1 MSEKENP
8 NKRSVIRNPTI
19 EEIESLTRKKAN
31 VGVVQ
36 AKPKQPEG
44 EAGSELV
51 KPQDDFEPDPVLFE
65 LPSRGT
71 TIPHKYLSENNEVLV
86 RRFTTQEE
94 AMFHDFDK
102 FPFSKAIEPQI
113 DGCLKTNIKCADLS
127 SIDKLAIYIF
137 LIGKSYGEEFD
148 VDIACTKCGE
158 TSKVPKINIIKDI
171 EIKRV
176 PTDYPYPFPIKLTS
190 YKKDRGMEF
199 TAYFR
204 FPTIKEGGVI
214 DGSLDILS
222 QMKACLVKIVD
233 DNGQIDDFHSEK
245 IIANLDSDDRNKFR
259 KFIQEFDEFGANL
272 FIKNKKVCKNT
283 KCKDGY
289 NKVAP
294 FILPIE
300 AVLGDIILRV
310 RENQ

>member
-1 MSEKENP
+1 MAEKT
-8 NKRSVIRNPTI
+8 KSVIRNPTI
-19 EEIESLTRKKAN
+19 DEIEALSRKKAN
-31 VGVVQ
+31 VGVVT
-36 AKPKQPEG
+36 ARPKVEQPEDG
-44 EAGSELV
+44 EELV

-65 LPSRGT
+65 LPSQNT
-71 TIPHKYLSENNEVLV
+71 TIPEKYLSDKYEVLV

-127 SIDKLAIYIF
+127 SIDKLAIYLF
-137 LIGKSYGEEFD
+137 LIGKSYGEVFD
-148 VDIACTKCGE
+148 IDVPCEACGE
-158 TSKVPKINIIKDI
+158 TSKVDKINIIKDI

-176 PTDYPYPFPIKLTS
+176 PKDYPYPFPIELST
-190 YKKDRGMEF
+190 YKEERNLYYKAF
-199 TAYFR
+199 FR

-233 DNGQIDDFHSEK
+233 DQGREIGDYEK
-245 IIANLDSDDRNKFR
+245 EKLINNLNSDDRNKFR

-283 KCKDGY
+283 KCKEKFG
-289 NKVAP
+289 KVQS

-300 AVLGDIILRV
+300 SVLGDIILRV

>member
-1 MSEKENP
+1 MSEKT
-8 NKRSVIRNPTI
+8 KSVIRNPTI
-19 EEIESLTRKKAN
+19 EEIESMSRKKQN
-31 VGVVQ
+31 IGVVT
-36 AKPKQPEG
+36 AKPKVDREDDK
-44 EAGSELV
+44 ENLV

-65 LPSRGT
+65 LPSGNT
-71 TIPHKYLSENNEVLV
+71 TIDPKYLSDKNEVLV

-102 FPFSKAIEPQI
+102 FPFTKAIEPQI

-127 SIDKLAIYIF
+127 SIDKLAIYMF
-137 LIGKSYGEEFD
+137 LIAISYGKQFD
-148 VDIACTKCGE
+148 VEVPCEACGE
-158 TSKVPKINIIKDI
+158 RSKVPAINIIKDI

-176 PTDYPYPFPIKLTS
+176 PKDYVYPYPIELTT
-190 YKKDRGMEF
+190 YKEERNLSF
-199 TAYFR
+199 TAFFR

-222 QMKACLVKIVD
+222 QMKACLVRIVD
-233 DNGQIDDFHSEK
+233 DNGREVGDYEKEK
-245 IIANLDSDDRNKFR
+245 IINNLNSEDRNKFR

-272 FIKNKKVCKNT
+272 FVKDKKVCKNT
-283 KCKDGY
+283 KCKDKYG
-289 NKVAP
+289 KVQP